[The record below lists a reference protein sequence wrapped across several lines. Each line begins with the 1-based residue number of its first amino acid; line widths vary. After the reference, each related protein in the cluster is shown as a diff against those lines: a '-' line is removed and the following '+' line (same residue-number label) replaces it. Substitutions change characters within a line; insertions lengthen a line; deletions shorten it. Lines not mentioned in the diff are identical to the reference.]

1 MKKKLV
7 SNHAMVAGWI
17 SNSHWRHCM
26 GLYVSRATTNYRI
39 IWFMSIPPKTTQ
51 EIAKLVIC
59 QILAKCDGL
68 ASSSQRHTM

>member
-1 MKKKLV
+1 
-7 SNHAMVAGWI
+7 
-17 SNSHWRHCM
+17 M